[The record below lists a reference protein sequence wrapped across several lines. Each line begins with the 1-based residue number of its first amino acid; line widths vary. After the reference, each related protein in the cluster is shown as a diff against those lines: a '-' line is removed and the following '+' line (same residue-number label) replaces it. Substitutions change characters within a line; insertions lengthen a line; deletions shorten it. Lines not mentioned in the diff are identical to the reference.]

1 MITFGNSVFLI
12 TVVRN
17 STLWRNI
24 NTFVGGLKTYVAEI
38 VTIPVIA
45 EKINRKQYDP
55 RSKNEFIE

>member
-1 MITFGNSVFLI
+1 M
-12 TVVRN
+12 
-17 STLWRNI
+17 
-24 NTFVGGLKTYVAEI
+24 FVGELKTYVVEV